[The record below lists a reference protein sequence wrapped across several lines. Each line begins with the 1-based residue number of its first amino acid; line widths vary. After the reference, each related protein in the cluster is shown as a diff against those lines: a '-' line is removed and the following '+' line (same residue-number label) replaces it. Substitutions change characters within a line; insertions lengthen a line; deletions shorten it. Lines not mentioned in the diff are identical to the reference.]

1 MKNHRTHMI
10 RIDGKR
16 IGKTC
21 ERKICRQK
29 PSFSFSYPPLIF
41 ETSSMNIEVSAKQLS
56 DGLQIINKTQKLH
69 LHFYSIFPFRLE
81 HLDYFT
87 AISLFAHFI
96 VFINHSIVIIQLLLC
111 QYILRQNQVR

>member
-1 MKNHRTHMI
+1 VKEKYVHKIRHFLFRTLLSSS
-10 RIDGKR
+10 K
-16 IGKTC
+16 
-21 ERKICRQK
+21 
-29 PSFSFSYPPLIF
+29 
-41 ETSSMNIEVSAKQLS
+41 TSSMNIEVSAKQLS

-96 VFINHSIVIIQLLLC
+96 NQSIVIKQLLLA